1 MSDVSWHKVIARL
14 LEDLEMKQRITLPRI
29 RGLTPLLF
37 ARWLYRSWLERYRSW
52 GPFMAISEEHLEDER
67 IPGWEMARGGFL
79 FLDTPSPHL
88 ESALEQAIDSGEIKL
103 LLPAAEDADEL
114 DAPRSWRSRAR
125 RMDAYH
131 DLATDP
137 ALARVRRSLRSHC
150 KSASPVHLR
159 GEHGVGKAR
168 LAMWAHAVLDDRPLS
183 HMRGDQG
190 RHTPGQWMLF
200 EEVGELGDEQRG
212 LLDETIR
219 AQDLMLG
226 CWPHAAHKKR
236 RPAHPELSALVG
248 HNATFVELL
257 WNLVALAPRKI
268 PILLTGEP
276 GVGKEVLARAIHDL
290 SHCQGEFVAVDM
302 GAIPPSLFESE
313 LFGHKRGA
321 FTDAKKDRQ
330 GAFLR
335 ARGGTLFLDEIGNL
349 SLELQVK
356 LLRVL
361 QERRVT
367 PVGADRAQTID
378 CRIVTATNANL
389 EALANRGKFRF
400 DLLGRLNAATLRV
413 PPLRQRRDD
422 IEALARSFASK
433 HRELHEDRPWC
444 EDEVLELLLDH
455 TWPGNI
461 RELSNIIDFACAVT
475 PEGELLSPDAL
486 GPLAPSQ
493 NRATPVL
500 STHSGESSLER
511 DFSFDPSTIRALC
524 ATTLELPPLR
534 ERGKTSKRHLILQGL
549 AGRPITRPALH
560 ALESYPWWG
569 NLRELSANLAV
580 LASLAPGPIDL
591 AKLNESLPHLL
602 GAAASAPITILLSP
616 TRDPR
621 GEIAGLTWEVDA
633 GAVLIGRAGQLEHIS
648 RGARAG
654 DARSREWLDFIQER
668 LPDGSEPHCL
678 EIPFMRR
685 LSRAH
690 ALLRHGR
697 EGLEIFQMPGVRLE
711 VHARAL
717 GDRARSV
724 ASDTRSISLGQAG
737 EVCFVHPRTE
747 QVYLQ
752 LFVFSGELARLEFG
766 AKALEIH
773 EQLEQQHERTL
784 SDTTHHEPREE
795 EEEDPLYRWTLEEEE
810 AEMLVDI
817 CANFSGGMFKQHVM
831 LCLESY
837 RDRPELARLVDYL
850 ERAPRMSQ
858 YITRLFSYE
867 HNTLLREMLS
877 DKAADH
883 PDAAT
888 WLELLPVGVRR
899 TLDMT

>member
-1 MSDVSWHKVIARL
+1 MSDAWNNEIARL
-14 LEDLEMKQRITLPRI
+14 LDALETTQRITLPRV
-29 RGLTPLLF
+29 RGLAPLIF
-37 ARWLYRSWLERYRSW
+37 ARWLYRSWLERYKSW
-52 GPFMAISEEHLEDER
+52 GPFLTISHEHLEGEK

-79 FLDTPSPHL
+79 FLDVPEPRL
-88 ESALEQAIDSGEIKL
+88 EPCLEQAIADGELKL
-103 LLPAAEDADEL
+103 IISSSTRDTPEL
-114 DAPRSWRSRAR
+114 EAPRSWRARAQ

-131 DLATDP
+131 DLASDP

-150 KSASPVHLR
+150 RSASPVHLR

-183 HMRGDQG
+183 HMRGEQG

-226 CWPHAAHKKR
+226 CWPHTAHKKR
-236 RPAHPELSALVG
+236 RPEHPELSALVG
-248 HNATFVELL
+248 NNTSFVELL
-257 WNLVALAPRKI
+257 WNLVALAPRQI

-290 SHCQGEFVAVDM
+290 SHRQGDFVAVDM

-422 IEALARSFASK
+422 IEALARTFASK
-433 HRELHEDRPWC
+433 HRSICDGQRWC
-444 EDEVLELLLDH
+444 EDEVLELLVEH

-461 RELSNIIDFACAVT
+461 RELSNIIDFACAIT
-475 PEGELLSPDAL
+475 PEGEPLQADTL

-534 ERGKTSKRHLILQGL
+534 ERGKESKRHLILQGL

-569 NLRELSANLAV
+569 NLRELSANLSV
-580 LASLAPGPIDL
+580 LATLPPGTIGLDE
-591 AKLNESLPHLL
+591 LNESLPHLL
-602 GAAASAPITILLSP
+602 GAAARAPLTILLSP

-621 GEIAGLTWEVDA
+621 GELTGLTWEMDA

-654 DARSREWLDFIQER
+654 DARSREWLEFIQER
-668 LPDGSEPHCL
+668 LPDGATPHCL

-697 EGLEIFQMPGVRLE
+697 EGIELFQMPGVRLE
-711 VHARAL
+711 VHARAI
-717 GDRARSV
+717 GDRARTS
-724 ASDTRSISLGQAG
+724 ASDTQPISLGQAG
-737 EVCFVHPRTE
+737 EVCFVHPRTH

-766 AKALEIH
+766 ARALEIH

-795 EEEDPLYRWTLEEEE
+795 AEEDPLYRWTLEEEE

-831 LCLESY
+831 LCLETY
-837 RDRPELARLVDYL
+837 RERPELGRLIDYL

-867 HNTLLREMLS
+867 HNTLLRELLVER
-877 DKAADH
+877 AADH
-883 PDAAT
+883 PDRAT

-899 TLDMT
+899 ALDMV

>member
-1 MSDVSWHKVIARL
+1 MSDVSWHKVIAQL

-580 LASLAPGPIDL
+580 LTSLAPGPIDL

>member
-1 MSDVSWHKVIARL
+1 MR
-14 LEDLEMKQRITLPRI
+14 PR
-29 RGLTPLLF
+29 
-37 ARWLYRSWLERYRSW
+37 
-52 GPFMAISEEHLEDER
+52 
-67 IPGWEMARGGFL
+67 
-79 FLDTPSPHL
+79 
-88 ESALEQAIDSGEIKL
+88 
-103 LLPAAEDADEL
+103 
-114 DAPRSWRSRAR
+114 
-125 RMDAYH
+125 
-131 DLATDP
+131 
-137 ALARVRRSLRSHC
+137 
-150 KSASPVHLR
+150 
-159 GEHGVGKAR
+159 
-168 LAMWAHAVLDDRPLS
+168 
-183 HMRGDQG
+183 
-190 RHTPGQWMLF
+190 
-200 EEVGELGDEQRG
+200 
-212 LLDETIR
+212 
-219 AQDLMLG
+219 
-226 CWPHAAHKKR
+226 
-236 RPAHPELSALVG
+236 
-248 HNATFVELL
+248 
-257 WNLVALAPRKI
+257 
-268 PILLTGEP
+268 
-276 GVGKEVLARAIHDL
+276 
-290 SHCQGEFVAVDM
+290 
-302 GAIPPSLFESE
+302 
-313 LFGHKRGA
+313 
-321 FTDAKKDRQ
+321 
-330 GAFLR
+330 
-335 ARGGTLFLDEIGNL
+335 
-349 SLELQVK
+349 
-356 LLRVL
+356 
-361 QERRVT
+361 
-367 PVGADRAQTID
+367 
-378 CRIVTATNANL
+378 
-389 EALANRGKFRF
+389 
-400 DLLGRLNAATLRV
+400 
-413 PPLRQRRDD
+413 
-422 IEALARSFASK
+422 
-433 HRELHEDRPWC
+433 
-444 EDEVLELLLDH
+444 
-455 TWPGNI
+455 
-461 RELSNIIDFACAVT
+461 
-475 PEGELLSPDAL
+475 
-486 GPLAPSQ
+486 
-493 NRATPVL
+493 
-500 STHSGESSLER
+500 
-511 DFSFDPSTIRALC
+511 
-524 ATTLELPPLR
+524 PPLR

-580 LASLAPGPIDL
+580 LTSLAPGPIDL